1 MTFVDTNVLLDLLKA
16 DPRWAVWS
24 ERNLDRA
31 VARGP
36 LAVTDVVFAELCVGS
51 PAIEDVDE
59 FLESVGV
66 SVVSCPKAGLFLAAK
81 AYLAYRH
88 RGGLRTGVLPDFF
101 IGAHAAIVGAPLLT
115 RDAARFRIYFP
126 TLELIAP

>member
-24 ERNLDRA
+24 ERHLDRA

-36 LAVTDVVFAELCVGS
+36 LAATDVVFAELCVGS
-51 PAIEDVDE
+51 PAIEAVED

-66 SVVSCPKAGLFLAAK
+66 SVSPCPKSGLFLAAK
-81 AYLAYRH
+81 AYLAYRK
-88 RGGLRTGVLPDFF
+88 RGGARTGVLPDFVV
-101 IGAHAAIVGAPLLT
+101 GAHAAVLGAPLLT
-115 RDAARFRIYFP
+115 RDATRYRTYFP
-126 TLELIAP
+126 KLELITP